1 MIDYPACD
9 SLECTSMALFRSGPG
24 WSSARRSRMVLAL
37 YLVCT
42 LLVFS
47 FILFE
52 VLDVDAS
59 DFPAPTKTTSI
70 KLVEPPHDLK
80 RVAPNPVEGP
90 VIPCPSTGDP
100 DRLQSPV
107 PVHSPVS
114 SPHARTSRL
123 TLPRAALPD
132 PAPSA

>member
-1 MIDYPACD
+1 
-9 SLECTSMALFRSGPG
+9 MASFRSGPG
-24 WSSARRSRMVLAL
+24 GPSAQRSRLVLAL
-37 YLVCT
+37 YLACT

-59 DFPAPTKTTSI
+59 DFPPPTKTTSI

-90 VIPCPSTGDP
+90 IVPYLTTEDS

-107 PVHSPVS
+107 RLRSPLA
-114 SPHARTSRL
+114 SPHARISRT

-132 PAPSA
+132 SAPSA